1 MTRSGKVFD
10 LTVTILTGT
19 NPVFR
24 RQQIKLTEAL
34 DRSRLYLLNVGSPG
48 ALELLP
54 FLRVT
59 AGSTGQDACYFYNRV
74 EGTEIRW
81 VSYHFHADPELLLP
95 DEDLIE
101 LLATLTG

>member
-10 LTVTILTGT
+10 LTATILTGT

-24 RQQIKLTEAL
+24 RQQIKLAEAL
-34 DRSRLYLLNVGSPG
+34 DTSRLYLLNVGNPG

-54 FLRVT
+54 FVRVT

-74 EGTEIRW
+74 QEPKSACLLSLPCRPGTRA
-81 VSYHFHADPELLLP
+81 S
-95 DEDLIE
+95 
-101 LLATLTG
+101 

>member
-10 LTVTILTGT
+10 LTATILTGT

-24 RQQIKLTEAL
+24 RQQIKLAEAL
-34 DRSRLYLLNVGSPG
+34 DTSRLYLLNVGNPG

-54 FLRVT
+54 FVR
-59 AGSTGQDACYFYNRV
+59 
-74 EGTEIRW
+74 
-81 VSYHFHADPELLLP
+81 VSYHFHADPELVLP

-101 LLATLTG
+101 LLATLTGAAPAGGSAPPTG